1 MLISQLADLR
11 HFLVYCHI
19 KDAALQSSS
28 FVWESQV
35 PLLASC
41 GPKPS
46 YSVLRWTLKSEFYVT
61 ITDTAS
67 YSRRLKF

>member
-46 YSVLRWTLKSEFYVT
+46 YSVLRWTLKS
-61 ITDTAS
+61 
-67 YSRRLKF
+67 KF